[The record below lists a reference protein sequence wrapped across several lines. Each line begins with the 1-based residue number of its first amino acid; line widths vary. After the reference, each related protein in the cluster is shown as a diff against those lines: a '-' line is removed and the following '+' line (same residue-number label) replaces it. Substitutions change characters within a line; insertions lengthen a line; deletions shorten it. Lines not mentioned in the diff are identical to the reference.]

1 MSRAVTRTKMGSY
14 WANRFV
20 KNGLLQTGFT
30 RFRLPLKWPGYLIQ
44 GKFKKKGRENTRVKP
59 FFFLFFQEVGGIAV
73 PTMVNL

>member
-1 MSRAVTRTKMGSY
+1 MGGY

-44 GKFKKKGRENTRVKP
+44 GKFFLKKGRENTRVKP
-59 FFFLFFQEVGGIAV
+59 FFFSYFFQEVGGIAV